1 MPLQFALGRAGG
13 DPAGQPDIM
22 GDAPGQ
28 HAIDA
33 AVTFEQVEDQADSG
47 LDLLIRIQGD
57 LARRAA
63 DIAARQDAEQCAA
76 PGLPSCPRPF
86 GSSEGAARRRS

>member
-1 MPLQFALGRAGG
+1 
-13 DPAGQPDIM
+13 M

-33 AVTFEQVEDQADSG
+33 AVAFEQVEDQADSG

-63 DIAARQDAEQCAA
+63 DIAARQDAEQFAA

-86 GSSEGAARRRS
+86 GSLKGAARLRS